1 MPPGVEVLQV
11 ADLRLAAGFGLHIHA
26 AEVVV
31 FAVLGGETALD
42 VTRVG
47 IFDRAAVLHVEG
59 VDQTQRGTYGTHTG
73 GRTGSLG
80 NRVDH
85 PGVTLAVVIP
95 RDGALVDRTEDDL
108 RVPAVVE
115 EVVVG
120 FVGVEILRIH
130 AYVAVGV
137 ELDVGSLGLVDH
149 GPVCFGG
156 RLPTLRIGGGAGQMR
171 AVVVHEVG
179 VVGVAVPLGRSLQH
193 EHHGLDGER
202 CGCRR
207 AAQVVRL
214 GGVGVGQQPFGA
226 VHQFADVGGA
236 LVERRAGHV
245 AEVGVVAHLLFDQH
259 DRAVLAQQQE
269 VVVTAQEE
277 RFAQVAV
284 LEVLRQVAAFTHVVF
299 ENERRTDGPVE
310 GVPFDIERCRRL
322 PDTEVDV
329 VGRVYGPRN
338 VALVGASQPGV
349 VLVQTVHGQR
359 RVAVREILHDL
370 GAVAP
375 DHFVGLHVV
384 GFFVEILA
392 TREHCSSY
400 KQIKYFF
407 HRSSVLD

>member
-1 MPPGVEVLQV
+1 MAIVLASQSPRRQELLARIGVEDFKTLSLDIDESYPEGLSPEDTVRYIAKKKCDAAAALCAPDDLIIT
-11 ADLRLAAGFGLHIHA
+11 ADTM
-26 AEVVV
+26 V
-31 FAVLGGETALD
+31 F
-42 VTRVG
+42 
-47 IFDRAAVLHVEG
+47 
-59 VDQTQRGTYGTHTG
+59 
-73 GRTGSLG
+73 LG
-80 NRVDH
+80 NDRL
-85 PGVTLAVVIP
+85 GKP
-95 RDGALVDRTEDDL
+95 RDEEDALRML
-108 RVPAVVE
+108 RALSGRAHTVCT
-115 EVVVG
+115 
-120 FVGVEILRIH
+120 GVS
-130 AYVAVGV
+130 V
-137 ELDVGSLGLVDH
+137 
-149 GPVCFGG
+149 
-156 RLPTLRIGGGAGQMR
+156 
-171 AVVVHEVG
+171 
-179 VVGVAVPLGRSLQH
+179 
-193 EHHGLDGER
+193 
-202 CGCRR
+202 RR
-207 AAQVVRL
+207 
-214 GGVGVGQQPFGA
+214 G
-226 VHQFADVGGA
+226 
-236 LVERRAGHV
+236 
-245 AEVGVVAHLLFDQH
+245 
-259 DRAVLAQQQE
+259 
-269 VVVTAQEE
+269 AQEE

>member
-1 MPPGVEVLQV
+1 MPHIVL
-11 ADLRLAAGFGLHIHA
+11 ASKSPRRHELLRRMGITDFS
-26 AEVVV
+26 VVV
-31 FAVLGGETALD
+31 PDVEETYPEGLAPQEIVAHIARLKSDAVAPLVGPEDILITADTMVFLDNDRLGK
-42 VTRVG
+42 
-47 IFDRAAVLHVEG
+47 
-59 VDQTQRGTYGTHTG
+59 
-73 GRTGSLG
+73 
-80 NRVDH
+80 
-85 PGVTLAVVIP
+85 P
-95 RDGALVDRTEDDL
+95 RDEDDAFRML
-108 RVPAVVE
+108 RELAGRGHTVCT
-115 EVVVG
+115 
-120 FVGVEILRIH
+120 GVS
-130 AYVAVGV
+130 V
-137 ELDVGSLGLVDH
+137 
-149 GPVCFGG
+149 
-156 RLPTLRIGGGAGQMR
+156 
-171 AVVVHEVG
+171 
-179 VVGVAVPLGRSLQH
+179 
-193 EHHGLDGER
+193 
-202 CGCRR
+202 RR
-207 AAQVVRL
+207 
-214 GGVGVGQQPFGA
+214 G
-226 VHQFADVGGA
+226 
-236 LVERRAGHV
+236 
-245 AEVGVVAHLLFDQH
+245 
-259 DRAVLAQQQE
+259 
-269 VVVTAQEE
+269 AQEE